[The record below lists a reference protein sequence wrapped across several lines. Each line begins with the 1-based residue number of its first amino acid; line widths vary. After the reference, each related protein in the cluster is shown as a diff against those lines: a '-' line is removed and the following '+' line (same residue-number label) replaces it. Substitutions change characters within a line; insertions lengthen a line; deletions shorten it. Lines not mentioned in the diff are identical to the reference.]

1 MNRKQFIILLVLVV
15 IVGAAGL
22 LIRQRNQSSWQSN
35 GAAMGQK
42 LLPGLD
48 VNAVAQIII
57 KSGTNELNLAKRDE
71 LWRVRERADYPA
83 NFSQISGLLT
93 KLADLKVV
101 QTEEVGPSQLGRFE
115 LLPPGSAPNTGTL
128 LEFKDQTGKAIGS
141 LLLGKKHLAKP
152 AKNPQFP
159 GMGDEGWPDGRY
171 VAIGAEAKTVAVISD
186 PLDNVQTQPA
196 EWLNKDF
203 IGIEKP
209 RSIAVEFPV
218 ATNSWKLT
226 RASESSDWQLADA
239 KPGEKLDS
247 SKISSVTSPF
257 NSQSFDDVAAAK
269 TLNAASN
276 TVLTVET
283 FDGFSYVA
291 KIAPKEN
298 DRYPGVVSVTGSL
311 PASRMAAK
319 DEKPEDKAKLD
330 KEFKDQQAKLGDK
343 LAKEK
348 AFANWVYQLPAYGVD
363 EILKPRGELLAEAT
377 TNSASAEQK

>member
-15 IVGAAGL
+15 VVGAAGW
-22 LIRQRNQSSWQSN
+22 LIRQRNQSSWQSS
-35 GAAMGQK
+35 GATLGQK

-48 VNAVAQIII
+48 INAVAQITI
-57 KSGTNELNLAKRDE
+57 KSGTNELSLAKRDD
-71 LWRVRERADYPA
+71 LWRVPERANYPA

-93 KLADLKVV
+93 KLADLKIV

-128 LEFKDQTGKAIGS
+128 LEFKDQAGKVLGS
-141 LLLGKKHLAKP
+141 LLLGKKHMAKP

-171 VAIGAEAKTVAVISD
+171 VAVGADAKTVAVISD
-186 PLDNVQTQPA
+186 PLDSVQTQPE

-203 IGIEKP
+203 ISIEKP
-209 RSIAVEFPV
+209 RSIAVDFPV

-226 RASESSDWQLADA
+226 RASEAGDWQLAGA
-239 KPGEKLDS
+239 KTGEKLDS

-257 NSQSFDDVAAAK
+257 SSQSFDDVASAN
-269 TLNAASN
+269 TFNAASN

-283 FDGFSYVA
+283 FDGFDYVA
-291 KIAPKEN
+291 KIAPKQN
-298 DRYPGVVSVTGSL
+298 DRYPVVVSVTGNL
-311 PASRMAAK
+311 PASRVAAK

-348 AFANWVYQLPAYGVD
+348 AFANWVYLLPAYGVD
-363 EILKPRGELLAEAT
+363 EILKPRPDLLAETT
-377 TNSASAEQK
+377 TNSPAVEPK